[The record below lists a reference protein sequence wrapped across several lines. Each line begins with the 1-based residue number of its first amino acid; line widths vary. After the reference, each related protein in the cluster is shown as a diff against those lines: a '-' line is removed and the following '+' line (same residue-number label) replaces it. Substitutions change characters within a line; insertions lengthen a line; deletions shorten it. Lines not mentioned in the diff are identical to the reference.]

1 MKLITTIKEIRE
13 IVSEWKK
20 AGKTVGLVP
29 TMGYLH
35 EGHQSLI
42 RQAHAENDEVVVS
55 VFVNPTQFSANED
68 LSSYPRDIENDLEKS
83 REAGASLIFHPEV
96 SEMYPDGF
104 NTYIEAFGVTEV
116 LEGASRPTHF
126 RGVTTVVGKLFNIV
140 QPDRAY
146 FGQKDAQQAAVIE
159 QMVRDLNFPV
169 KVVRCPIIREEDG
182 LAKSSRNVYLS
193 EEEREAAL
201 VLSQSLKLAKEMLE
215 QGEQS
220 AEKIKQT
227 MTEKIQQEPL
237 AEIDYIKIVDHRSLQ
252 DVAVIEAAVLI
263 PIAVRIGSTRL
274 IDNFVFGERE

>member
-96 SEMYPDGF
+96 SEMYPEGF

-220 AEKIKQT
+220 AEKIKQA

-237 AEIDYIKIVDHRSLQ
+237 ASIDYIKIVDHRSLQ
-252 DVAVIEAAVLI
+252 DVDVIEAAVLI

-274 IDNFVFGERE
+274 IDNFVFGE